1 MVIDFSTID
10 AKQLATIV
18 CESLAKSDIEAV
30 LVGGACVTIY
40 SENHYQSHD
49 LDFAT
54 YHDLNK
60 VGSVLKKLGF
70 ERKGKYFVRK
80 DCPFFIDFVNPP
92 IAVGEEF
99 VKKFERLETN
109 LGTLVLL
116 TPSDC
121 VKDRL
126 AAFFHW
132 NDPQALEQ
140 AVLVASHCPVDL
152 DEIKAWSKKEGHLV
166 KYKEFLNRI
175 SNTK

>member
-1 MVIDFSTID
+1 MVIDFSTVD
-10 AKQLATIV
+10 AKQLATLV
-18 CESLAKSDIEAV
+18 CETLAKNGVEAI

-70 ERKGKYFVRK
+70 ERKGKYFVK
-80 DCPFFIDFVNPP
+80 TDCPFYIDLVNPP
-92 IAVGEEF
+92 IAVGEES
-99 VKKFERLETN
+99 VKKFERLQSA

-116 TPSDC
+116 TPVDC

-132 NDPQALEQ
+132 NDLQALEQ
-140 AVLVASHCPVDL
+140 ALLVSTHCSVDL
-152 DEIKAWSKKEGHLV
+152 DEIKEWSTKEGHLV
-166 KYKEFLNRI
+166 KYKEFLNRFSSI
-175 SNTK
+175 Q